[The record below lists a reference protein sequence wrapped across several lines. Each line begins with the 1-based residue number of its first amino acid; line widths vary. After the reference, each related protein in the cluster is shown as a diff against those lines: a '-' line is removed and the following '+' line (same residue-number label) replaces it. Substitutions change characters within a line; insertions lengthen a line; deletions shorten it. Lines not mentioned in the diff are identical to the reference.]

1 MMIKT
6 KITKM
11 DWGLLKVFLSKK
23 IDGKHLIEA
32 GVFTCEPGKSLE
44 LHTHGGCDEYCWVFK
59 GAGLFEIGDEKFE
72 VNEGEVIKIPK
83 DVKHKSY
90 PLGDKPFS
98 SFFIVCP

>member
-1 MMIKT
+1 MMIKA

-32 GVFTCEPGKSLE
+32 GVFTCEPGKILE
-44 LHTHGGCDEYCWVFK
+44 PHTHEGRDEYCWVFK
-59 GAGLFEIGDEKFE
+59 GVGNFEIGGKNF
-72 VNEGEVIKIPK
+72 VVKEGEVIKIPK
-83 DVKHKSY
+83 DIVHKSY
-90 PLGDKPFS
+90 PIGEKPFT

>member
-1 MMIKT
+1 MMIKA

-44 LHTHGGCDEYCWVFK
+44 PHTHEGGDEYCWVFK
-59 GAGLFEIGDEKFE
+59 GVGNFEIGGKNF
-72 VNEGEVIKIPK
+72 VVKEGEVIKIPK
-83 DVKHKSY
+83 DIVHRSY
-90 PLGDKPFS
+90 PIGDQPFT